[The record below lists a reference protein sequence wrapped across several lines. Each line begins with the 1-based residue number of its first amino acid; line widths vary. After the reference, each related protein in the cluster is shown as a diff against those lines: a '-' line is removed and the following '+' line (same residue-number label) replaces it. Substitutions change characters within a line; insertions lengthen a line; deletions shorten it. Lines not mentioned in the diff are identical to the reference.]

1 MAQQQLR
8 NDQFFDAPVELFFTV
23 NPAMGISTKMDIAM
37 MMQNV
42 MITAKARDIYACL
55 QAVWNHFHVIVLNRM
70 KNWLQHDD
78 GLCGSWADRQ
88 SLYNTT
94 RAS

>member
-8 NDQFFDAPVELFFTV
+8 NDQFFDAPAELFFTV

-42 MITAKARDIYACL
+42 MITAKARDSVACP
-55 QAVWNHFHVIVLNRM
+55 QA
-70 KNWLQHDD
+70 
-78 GLCGSWADRQ
+78 A
-88 SLYNTT
+88 
-94 RAS
+94 